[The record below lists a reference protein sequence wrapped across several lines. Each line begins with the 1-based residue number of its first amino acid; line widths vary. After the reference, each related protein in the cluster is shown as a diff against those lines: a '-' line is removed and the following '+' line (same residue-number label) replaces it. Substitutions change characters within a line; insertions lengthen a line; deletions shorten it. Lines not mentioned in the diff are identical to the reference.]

1 MAPAAKK
8 QLALDANVLLDLADQ
23 NPGILSFHRAF
34 LRRGYELWVA
44 PTALQEISILSEKSE
59 STEKTLAL
67 TALQNMLAWRIHPF
81 NLKAVGHG
89 LTKRFSEILISK
101 KILPENECN
110 DGMILAETALCEIPV
125 LVTSDHHLLEAD
137 EAALRIAFD
146 ECGLSHVAPVHPV
159 RLFEALR

>member
-44 PTALQEISILSEKSE
+44 PPA
-59 STEKTLAL
+59 
-67 TALQNMLAWRIHPF
+67 
-81 NLKAVGHG
+81 
-89 LTKRFSEILISK
+89 
-101 KILPENECN
+101 
-110 DGMILAETALCEIPV
+110 
-125 LVTSDHHLLEAD
+125 
-137 EAALRIAFD
+137 
-146 ECGLSHVAPVHPV
+146 HPV